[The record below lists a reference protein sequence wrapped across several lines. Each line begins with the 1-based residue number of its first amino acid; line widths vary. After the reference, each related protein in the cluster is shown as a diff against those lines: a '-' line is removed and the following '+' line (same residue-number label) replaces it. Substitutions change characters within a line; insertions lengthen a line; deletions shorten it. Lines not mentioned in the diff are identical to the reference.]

1 MFRDFVEIEVA
12 LVLNSS
18 ALLFFLHFKSQY
30 YKKKTPAHNS
40 NVCLE
45 DDCLEISISTK
56 LLAEQNYTGDTFSLN

>member
-1 MFRDFVEIEVA
+1 MFRDSVEIEVA

-18 ALLFFLHFKSQY
+18 ALLFFLHFKSLY
-30 YKKKTPAHNS
+30 YKKQTPAHNS
-40 NVCLE
+40 NVCLG